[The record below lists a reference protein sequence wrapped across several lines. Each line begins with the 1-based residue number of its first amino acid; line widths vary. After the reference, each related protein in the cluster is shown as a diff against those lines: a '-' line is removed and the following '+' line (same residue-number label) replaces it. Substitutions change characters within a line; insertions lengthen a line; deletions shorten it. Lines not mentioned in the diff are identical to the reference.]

1 MDRGGE
7 SVINFLPQLYENE
20 LLYSVIARY
29 QKMCGMISRTALI
42 EDLFGRYISVSSSF
56 FPQYIDL
63 FIKNLPPNSNL
74 TSREVIERHTLFSF
88 YTSFLSKEKT
98 DYIFITMEQGSN
110 GSKINIEK
118 LIGLGGS
125 KVRKPDYFKYCPLCY
140 KKDLEKLGESY
151 WRTNHQIIGALYC
164 SVHHVKLKESNVLST
179 GKALEY
185 ICADE
190 EVCDTHVLK
199 DDYSEDIKQL
209 NLRYI
214 LDAESLLDGNFPRK
228 ELDFINGFY
237 IDSLRN
243 KQLASLNGS
252 INIKELQERFL
263 QWYPTLYLNMMQS
276 ELNPDSPSNWLRLFV
291 RNNNKNRSPVRHLLF
306 MQFLGIDSRTL
317 FSVESTSGKRQNQ
330 LSHQPRYDIRQ
341 RREEWLQLIAENPG
355 ANRSELKDKGKGLH
369 TWICKYDWEWY
380 DKVTPRVQ
388 SRKKRKDNVDW
399 EERDKECLRLA
410 KEAVSIIL
418 QREGKPI
425 RVSPANIRRTL
436 GVGPWFRNEKLV
448 RTHIYIRDVEE
459 SIDAYRIRKIRWA
472 IVDRVKQGQD
482 LSIYKVQLHAGFSDC
497 SLETKRLIKNLMLD
511 SL

>member
-1 MDRGGE
+1 
-7 SVINFLPQLYENE
+7 
-20 LLYSVIARY
+20 
-29 QKMCGMISRTALI
+29 MISRTALI

-56 FPQYIDL
+56 FPQYINL
-63 FIKNLPPNSNL
+63 FIKNLPPTSNL

-98 DYIFITMEQGSN
+98 EYIFKTMEQGSN

-118 LIGLGGS
+118 LIGFGGS
-125 KVRKPDYFKYCPLCY
+125 KVRKSDYFKYCPLCY
-140 KKDLEKLGESY
+140 KKDLEELGESY
-151 WRTNHQIIGALYC
+151 WRTNHQIIGAFYC
-164 SVHHVKLKESNVLST
+164 SKHHVKLKESNVLST

-190 EVCDTHVLK
+190 EVCDTHLLK
-199 DDYSEDIKQL
+199 DDCSEDIKQL

-214 LDAESLLDGNFPRK
+214 QDAESLLNGNFPRK

-252 INIKELQERFL
+252 VNIKELQERFL
-263 QWYPTLYLNMMQS
+263 QCYPTLYLNMMQS
-276 ELNPDSPSNWLRLFV
+276 EFNPDSPSNWLRLFV
-291 RNNNKNRSPVRHLLF
+291 RNNNKNRSPVRHLLL
-306 MQFLGIDSRTL
+306 MQFLGIDPSAL
-317 FSVESTSGKRQNQ
+317 FSAESTSGKRQNQ
-330 LSHQPRYDIRQ
+330 LSHQPMYDIRQ

-355 ANRSELKDKGKGLH
+355 ANRSELKEKGKGLH

-380 DKVTPRVQ
+380 DKVTPRIQ
-388 SRKKRKDNVDW
+388 PNKKRKSTINW

-425 RVSPANIRRTL
+425 RVSHANIRRTL

-448 RTHIYIRDVEE
+448 CTQKYISEVHEDIEVFRT
-459 SIDAYRIRKIRWA
+459 RKIRWA
-472 IVDRVKQGQD
+472 VNDLIKQRED
-482 LSIYKVQLHAGFSDC
+482 LTVYKVQLHIGFGGHYKSA
-497 SLETKRLIKNLMLD
+497 KNLILAILESND
-511 SL
+511 DYIV

>member
-1 MDRGGE
+1 
-7 SVINFLPQLYENE
+7 LYENE

-29 QKMCGMISRTALI
+29 QKKCGMISRTALI

-74 TSREVIERHTLFSF
+74 TSREVIEGHTLFSF

-98 DYIFITMEQGSN
+98 EYIFKTMEQGSN

-125 KVRKPDYFKYCPLCY
+125 KVRKPDYLKYCPLCY
-140 KKDLEKLGESY
+140 KKDFEELGESY
-151 WRTNHQIIGALYC
+151 WRTNHQIIGVFYC
-164 SVHHVKLKESNVLST
+164 SEHHVKLKESNVLST

-199 DDYSEDIKQL
+199 DDYPEDIKQL

-214 LDAESLLDGNFPRK
+214 QDAESLLNGNFPRK

-252 INIKELQERFL
+252 INIKELQEQFL
-263 QWYPTLYLNMMQS
+263 QCYPTLYLNMMQS
-276 ELNPDSPSNWLRLFV
+276 EFSPDGPSNWLRLFV
-291 RNNNKNRSPVRHLLF
+291 RNNNKNRSPVRHLLL
-306 MQFLGIDSRTL
+306 MQFLGIDPRAL
-317 FSVESTSGKRQNQ
+317 FSADSTSGKRQNQ
-330 LSHQPRYDIRQ
+330 LIHQPRYSIRQ
-341 RREEWLQLIAENPG
+341 RRVEWLQLIAENPV
-355 ANRSELKDKGKGLH
+355 ANRSELKEKGKGLH

-380 DKVTPRVQ
+380 DKVTPRIQ
-388 SRKKRKDNVDW
+388 SRKKRKSNVDW

-410 KEAVSIIL
+410 KEAVEIIIR
-418 QREGKPI
+418 REGKPV
-425 RVSPANIRRTL
+425 RVSPANIRMTL
-436 GVGPWFRNEKLV
+436 GVGAWFRNEKLV
-448 RTHIYIRDVEE
+448 NTKEYIGKVEE
-459 SIDAYRIRKIRWA
+459 NIDAFRMRKIEWA
-472 IVDRVKQGQD
+472 IVEIIRKG
-482 LSIYKVQLHAGFSDC
+482 YKLTPYNIQLHAGFGGSN
-497 SLETKRLIKNLMLD
+497 KKARNLILKCLYNQD
-511 SL
+511 K